1 VAERVEE
8 MTDIVG
14 GSINH
19 ETGSTLLG
27 GMQLSMQLSNR
38 FFFCLYLFPFILS
51 ALFFR

>member
-1 VAERVEE
+1 VAERVGE

-27 GMQLSMQLSNR
+27 GMQLSNR
-38 FFFCLYLFPFILS
+38 FFVFICFPSFLCFI
-51 ALFFR
+51 F